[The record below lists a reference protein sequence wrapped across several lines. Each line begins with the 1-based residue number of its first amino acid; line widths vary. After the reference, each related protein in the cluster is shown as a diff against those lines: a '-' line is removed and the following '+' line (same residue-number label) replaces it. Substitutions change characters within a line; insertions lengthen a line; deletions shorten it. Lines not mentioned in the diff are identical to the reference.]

1 MIIITITIMII
12 INNKNNIITIIKII
26 KISSRPE
33 NTGLMSS
40 RG

>member
-1 MIIITITIMII
+1 MIIIIITIMII
-12 INNKNNIITIIKII
+12 INNKNNITIIKII